1 MPEPRPRTSTQQSRS
16 KSPLCP
22 SSVEDEPL
30 LWVCNLLAQ
39 VKELKVATNC
49 RRDFSIVLGEASD
62 MDTEL
67 DRTAHKDQYI
77 FKKVTSVF
85 KAIKEKPS
93 KAVEFAEKGEELLRD
108 RNRII
113 RIVDSKGWDTAKF
126 LLPETTGQHGRR
138 KKRRLKE
145 ARDLVGAKG

>member
-1 MPEPRPRTSTQQSRS
+1 M
-16 KSPLCP
+16 
-22 SSVEDEPL
+22 
-30 LWVCNLLAQ
+30 
-39 VKELKVATNC
+39 ATNC

-77 FKKVTSVF
+77 FKKVPSVF
-85 KAIKEKPS
+85 KAIKEKAS
-93 KAVEFAEKGEELLRD
+93 KAVEFAEKGEQLLRD